1 MPSFQHDNIDIAYI
15 DDGEGEPIVL
25 VHGFASNKEINWVL
39 PGWTG
44 ALKRAGRRVIAL
56 DNRGHGQS
64 SKPHDPAAYDM
75 QSMAG
80 DTLALL
86 DHLKIERADYL
97 GYSMGGRIGMH
108 LALHHPDRIRSS
120 SLGGIGASIIT
131 GPGRRDQI
139 IAALEARSAAGITDP
154 VAKQFRVFAEQTKS
168 DLAAL
173 IACMGG
179 LRVEFTEKELASNKV
194 PMLIVRGGDDDDIA
208 GPAAEIAR
216 IIPGCEYI
224 EVPHRNHMTVVGDQV
239 FKDGVLAFLEKH
251 GQ

>member
-1 MPSFQHDNIDIAYI
+1 MPSFQHANIDIAYI
-15 DDGEGEPIVL
+15 DEGEGEPIVL
-25 VHGFASNKEINWVL
+25 VHGFASNKEINWIL
-39 PGWTG
+39 PGWTA

-75 QSMAG
+75 PSMAG

-86 DHLKIERADYL
+86 DHLKVERADYL

-120 SLGGIGASIIT
+120 SLGGIGASIIS

-139 IAALEARSAAGITDP
+139 IAALEAKSAADITDP

-168 DLAAL
+168 DLQAL

-208 GPAAEIAR
+208 GPAAGIAR

-224 EVPHRNHMTVVGDQV
+224 EVPHRNHMTVVGDRI

>member
-15 DDGEGEPIVL
+15 DEGEGEPIVL

-39 PGWTG
+39 PGWTA

-64 SKPHDPAAYDM
+64 SKPHDPAAYEM
-75 QSMAG
+75 KFMAG

-86 DHLKIERADYL
+86 DHLNIKQADYL

-108 LALHHPDRIRSS
+108 LAIHHPDRIRTS

-139 IAALEARSAAGITDP
+139 IAALEAKSAADIADP
-154 VAKQFRVFAEQTKS
+154 VARQFRLFAEQTKS
-168 DLAAL
+168 DLKAL
-173 IACMGG
+173 IACMSG

-208 GPAAEIAR
+208 GPAADIAR
-216 IIPGCEYI
+216 IIPGCQYV
-224 EVPHRNHMTVVGDQV
+224 EVPHRNHMTVVGDRA
-239 FKDGVLAFLEKH
+239 FREAVLAFLDRQ